1 MIFVQNLFLFSSLLV
16 GFANGA
22 IIRKTKSDGTMS
34 PGKGTKSPGSSKG
47 KGNGKGKGTKNEG
60 PRCNEA
66 CRLALPNDFYQGCES
81 PTVTTGVR
89 FSVFRNANEEL
100 LTVLFDENQED
111 TVSCQLDTSAEP
123 TTDIPLGEALACFAE
138 ANQPSPS
145 FLIDS
150 PEQCLFCPIP
160 CQIDFP
166 DNTYE
171 FCSTDNG
178 DAVRSSSGDTLTVL
192 DDSTNSISSCQIG
205 KGITQE
211 GLDSTEG
218 RTCLFG
224 LERTGNLI
232 SADSPEE
239 CVLCP
244 TACKIDYPDSRYQ
257 QCIGSNAT
265 VFRNSNGDTLTVGN
279 PQQTCQIGSNT
290 PQVGFQQKEVIA
302 CISGLTLAGSQ
313 IFTNSTKQCVFPE
326 FPPP

>member
-1 MIFVQNLFLFSSLLV
+1 MLVKNLFLLSSLLV
-16 GFANGA
+16 GFANAASWKNRRTKADASSKGA
-22 IIRKTKSDGTMS
+22 N
-34 PGKGTKSPGSSKG
+34 SPGSSK
-47 KGNGKGKGTKNEG
+47 GKGKGTKNEG
-60 PRCNEA
+60 PQCNEA
-66 CRLALPNDFYQGCES
+66 CQLPLPNDFYQGCES
-81 PTVTTGVR
+81 PADTTGVK
-89 FSVFRNANEEL
+89 FSVFRNANEDL
-100 LTVLFDENQED
+100 LTVLFDENQEE

-123 TTDIPLGEALACFAE
+123 TTGIPLGEALACFAE

-150 PEQCLFCPIP
+150 PERCLFCPIP

-178 DAVRSSSGDTLTVL
+178 DAVRSSSGDTVTVI
-192 DDSTNSISSCQIG
+192 DDSTNSISSCQISN
-205 KGITQE
+205 GITQE
-211 GLDSTEG
+211 GLNT
-218 RTCLFG
+218 TCLFG

-239 CVLCP
+239 CFLCP

-279 PQQTCQIGSNT
+279 PQQTTNLSCQSGSNT
-290 PQVGFQQKEVIA
+290 PQVGFQQKEVIS
-302 CISGLTLAGSQ
+302 CISGLTVAGSQ